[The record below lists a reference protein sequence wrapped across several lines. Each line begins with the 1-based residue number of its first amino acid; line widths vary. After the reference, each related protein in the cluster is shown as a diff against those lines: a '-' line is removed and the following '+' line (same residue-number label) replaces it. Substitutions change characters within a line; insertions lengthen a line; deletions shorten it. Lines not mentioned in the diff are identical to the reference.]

1 MALNKEYESRG
12 WVTFSGKDECFRW
25 LDGNYDR
32 SKTVGGKPMTNF
44 AWWLLFRRRHV
55 KLDMATFANY
65 LHERGHDRRKCIDI
79 MQDMERDMSAYQEK
93 EREKAIEQ
101 CIQTHGD
108 TLGEKVEYLMSLVPV
123 WKQTKENRGKV
134 ERTFG
139 EKLAGLT
146 MRDLMEH
153 KDTFRTNLLAII

>member
-1 MALNKEYESRG
+1 M
-12 WVTFSGKDECFRW
+12 TFSSKDECFRW
-25 LDGNYDR
+25 LDRNYVK

-55 KLDMATFANY
+55 ILDMATFANY
-65 LHERGHDRRKCIDI
+65 LHERGYDRRKSIDI
-79 MQDMERDMSAYQEK
+79 MQEMERDMSAYQEK

-101 CIQTHGD
+101 FLKTHGD
-108 TLGEKVEYLMSLVPV
+108 TLDEKVEYLMSLVPV
-123 WKQTKENRGKV
+123 WKQNRENRGKV
-134 ERTFG
+134 VRTFG
-139 EKLAGLT
+139 EKLDRLT